1 MSRFRTAMLGT
12 AAAAMCSLTLS
23 PALSQSS
30 DPSWLDD
37 LGLQLQTELQCAVNY
52 YLNMQEG
59 QLGANRYYEARVQ
72 CVDGRMFDASRTE
85 PDETFT
91 IRPCVIAVC

>member
-1 MSRFRTAMLGT
+1 MSFFVRSARNAIILALFV
-12 AAAAMCSLTLS
+12 SPVS

-59 QLGANRYYEARVQ
+59 QLGTNRYYEARVQ

-85 PDETFT
+85 PDEKFT
-91 IRPCVIAVC
+91 IRPCEIAMC